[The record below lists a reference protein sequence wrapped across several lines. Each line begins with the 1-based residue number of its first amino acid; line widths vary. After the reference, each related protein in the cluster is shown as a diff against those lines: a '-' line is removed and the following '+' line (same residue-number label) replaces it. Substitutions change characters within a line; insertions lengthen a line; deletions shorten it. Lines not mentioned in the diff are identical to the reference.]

1 MSTIPTDNGAP
12 YIPQGGSE
20 KSETPT
26 VQEKSTIARIGDY
39 LGREIDS
46 KQADLISIYAC
57 FLTGFT
63 SAISFGACFIWC
75 GFQTGNVAQLGLAI
89 ARTFNPAPYGTD
101 GFQRPDQQ
109 ALCSLLTFIIGA
121 SLGRL
126 GDRIGPKKRTWLV
139 SASFFQALL
148 AMAGALAAHFSG
160 ESGISLDRDGP
171 SWVSPLGFVA
181 LGFLSASLGLQG
193 IIGKRVAS
201 PLNTTIVL
209 TTTWVEIWN
218 DPFLLKLGPAPSRD
232 VRVAGVFMVFL
243 GAFASRA
250 FVGTRCG
257 VPGSIGILV
266 GLRLVQVV
274 WWALVKSPAP
284 KNQ

>member
-63 SAISFGACFIWC
+63 SAISFGVSGAKTLLLIRHALKSRDISVNTGHCLQSPLIITGLLYLVWISNGKRSPTGSRDCSDVQSSTVRHRWIPEARSTSIVLSAHLHHRGFIRTSWGQDRTEEEDLACVC
-75 GFQTGNVAQLGLAI
+75 LVLPGLV
-89 ARTFNPAPYGTD
+89 GD
-101 GFQRPDQQ
+101 GWRSR
-109 ALCSLLTFIIGA
+109 CSF
-121 SLGRL
+121 LGRIRHL
-126 GDRIGPKKRTWLV
+126 TV
-139 SASFFQALL
+139 SLSCCKVRDSVPVRLTR
-148 AMAGALAAHFSG
+148 S
-160 ESGISLDRDGP
+160 DRDGP

-193 IIGKRVAS
+193 IIGKVRRAGS
-201 PLNTTIVL
+201 F
-209 TTTWVEIWN
+209 VE
-218 DPFLLKLGPAPSRD
+218 AR
-232 VRVAGVFMVFL
+232 
-243 GAFASRA
+243 
-250 FVGTRCG
+250 
-257 VPGSIGILV
+257 
-266 GLRLVQVV
+266 
-274 WWALVKSPAP
+274 
-284 KNQ
+284 